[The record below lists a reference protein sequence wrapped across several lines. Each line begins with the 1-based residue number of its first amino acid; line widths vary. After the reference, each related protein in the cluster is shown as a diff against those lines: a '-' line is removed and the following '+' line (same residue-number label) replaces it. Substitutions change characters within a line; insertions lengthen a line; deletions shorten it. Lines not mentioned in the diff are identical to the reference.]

1 MEGIGYARNVSMEFF
16 QNSKQYN
23 EWTKQ
28 NPQYFIYDIT
38 HVSEGIYIL
47 YRVINE
53 TNSSR

>member
-16 QNSKQYN
+16 QDSKQYN